1 MQDNKGMNKQNA
13 PIPIEYIQ
21 IALLILMVLFLFV
34 SMTLVYAT
42 YITGFVIS
50 VVIMATINRT
60 IRKTAPLKTI
70 VAFEALSF
78 VLSVFWFATAIVA
91 LYTGIKE
98 VA

>member
-1 MQDNKGMNKQNA
+1 MNKQNT

-50 VVIMATINRT
+50 VAIMATINRT

-70 VAFEALSF
+70 VAFEMLSF
-78 VLSVFWFATAIVA
+78 ALSVFWFATAIVA
-91 LYTGIKE
+91 LYTEVKE
-98 VA
+98 IV